1 MTRVWLTPSLS
12 AAATAPLPTQFLALD
27 PIFQTCSDLEA
38 CDGWLADQVPSTGA
52 VTSLERGGP
61 PWIGWDTGLQD
72 PTRTATARI

>member
-12 AAATAPLPTQFLALD
+12 AAATAPRPTQFLALD

-52 VTSLERGGP
+52 VTSHR
-61 PWIGWDTGLQD
+61 
-72 PTRTATARI
+72 PTSL